1 MDRSDVSF
9 SNDDAQPLIS
19 YCPALSACPANCS
32 ACGSSIG
39 PYRGEPSGLRAM
51 SIVRSFGLTAAVVVA
66 LTASAVLKAVPAYA
80 QLKWTLPSAYPADN
94 FHTQNLEAFAKD
106 VAQVTDGKLAIRV
119 YPNASLF
126 PASAIKSAVRVGQ
139 VQIGETLISLHENE
153 DPIFGI
159 DVVPFLATSYDQARK
174 LWTASKPSIAR
185 TFAAHGLMV
194 LFAVPWPA
202 QGIFANQEIN
212 QIGDLKGLS
221 WRVYNSGTKRIA
233 QIVEAYPVTIQA
245 ADLRQALATG
255 LINALM
261 TSAATGYDVKVWER
275 MGYFYDTRAWIPKN
289 VTLVNRA
296 AFDQLDEPMQD
307 AVLRVAAAAEARG
320 WWWSQDKTKWYT
332 EQLAAHGMKVL
343 PASVALKTGLQEIGE
358 RLTGEWLMRAGADGL
373 AIIDAYRRLT
383 M

>member
-1 MDRSDVSF
+1 
-9 SNDDAQPLIS
+9 
-19 YCPALSACPANCS
+19 
-32 ACGSSIG
+32 
-39 PYRGEPSGLRAM
+39 LRAM

-202 QGIFANQEIN
+202 QGIFN